1 MNRFKSLRN
10 ERGLSLRGLELKT
23 GINYSSLA
31 KFENETREPGIEDLK
46 TIAKF
51 FEVSIDYML
60 CFNAYS
66 IFIIDEACNILFKM
80 DEVFYNYLKN
90 NDAIYYNDNDN
101 RCINFKKI
109 FGNNTSN
116 IAELIVEIQ
125 RIKNIDRLF
134 DKNEASIDEFNDA
147 YYFKEPIELNFKLIN
162 DIKEIIEA

>member
-1 MNRFKSLRN
+1 MNRFKLLRN

-66 IFIIDEACNILFKM
+66 IFIIDEASNVLFKM
-80 DEVFYNYLKN
+80 DEVFYDYLKN
-90 NDAIYYNDNDN
+90 IDAIYYNDKDN
-101 RCINFKKI
+101 RCISFKKI

-116 IAELIVEIQ
+116 IADLIVEIQ
-125 RIKNIDRLF
+125 RINNIDKLF
-134 DKNEASIDEFNDA
+134 NKKEASEDEFKDA
-147 YYFKEPIELNFKLIN
+147 YYFKEPIELNYKLIN
-162 DIKEIIEA
+162 DVKKIIEA

>member
-66 IFIIDEACNILFKM
+66 IFIIDEDYNVLFKM
-80 DEVFYNYLKN
+80 DETFYEYLLNIK
-90 NDAIYYNDNDN
+90 AVYYNNSDH
-101 RCINFKKI
+101 RCINFKKV
-109 FGNNTSN
+109 FGEGCPN
-116 IAELIVEIQ
+116 IANLMVEIQ
-125 RIKNIDRLF
+125 RIKNVDKLF